1 MLQIEKTIK
10 KPYYVQIYEYYRDEI
25 EARRMQAGDRLPS
38 VRELAQTVDVSKMTI
53 EKAYYQL
60 ASEGYIM
67 RRNKARYEVAF
78 LGSEKEDG
86 QKKPIYHPGT
96 VRRSFFRY
104 DFGSGDMDMERFPL
118 EVWRR
123 YMNHVLSQPE
133 YLMQCND
140 EQGVPELRE
149 ILSQYIYQVRGV
161 YASAESIIVGA
172 GTPSLLGIL
181 TNILRSYS
189 CIGVENPGF
198 KLGREIFRNSGY
210 DIFPFSVQNGM
221 MDMDILEKNGI
232 RLVYVSPSHQFP
244 TGTIMPA
251 GMRHRLLQWAEQMD
265 GLIIEDDYDSEL
277 RYYGRPVPA
286 LQGLDTH
293 GRVIYMGS
301 LSKVLPSF
309 VRLSYMVLP
318 PRLLALYNEKRGLFR
333 QGASVPEQCVL
344 AAYIRSGEM
353 ARQVRRLRKDYQEK
367 GNLMKELLL
376 SAFGKDIEVSSLV
389 SGVYCRVT
397 LNSTYTAAELQY
409 RAEKKGCRVLPIQ
422 AFYETQEQEERK
434 EFLLSFSKIPSH
446 SLKQAITVLHD
457 AWTKKE
463 GD

>member
-1 MLQIEKTIK
+1 
-10 KPYYVQIYEYYRDEI
+10 
-25 EARRMQAGDRLPS
+25 
-38 VRELAQTVDVSKMTI
+38 
-53 EKAYYQL
+53 
-60 ASEGYIM
+60 
-67 RRNKARYEVAF
+67 
-78 LGSEKEDG
+78 
-86 QKKPIYHPGT
+86 
-96 VRRSFFRY
+96 
-104 DFGSGDMDMERFPL
+104 
-118 EVWRR
+118 
-123 YMNHVLSQPE
+123 
-133 YLMQCND
+133 
-140 EQGVPELRE
+140 
-149 ILSQYIYQVRGV
+149 
-161 YASAESIIVGA
+161 
-172 GTPSLLGIL
+172 
-181 TNILRSYS
+181 
-189 CIGVENPGF
+189 
-198 KLGREIFRNSGY
+198 
-210 DIFPFSVQNGM
+210 
-221 MDMDILEKNGI
+221 
-232 RLVYVSPSHQFP
+232 
-244 TGTIMPA
+244 
-251 GMRHRLLQWAEQMD
+251 
-265 GLIIEDDYDSEL
+265 
-277 RYYGRPVPA
+277 
-286 LQGLDTH
+286 
-293 GRVIYMGS
+293 MGS

-457 AWTKKE
+457 MKYWKQQISQCESLIAEAEKQMAAVAERRGSIVERLSQMAKSDTYSKMLQEKE
-463 GD
+463 NRKTILDGKIDVWLTMMYAQYILGEAQTYYEKVRQPLVIRNAGDYLRLMTQGRYTLQATFDGRQLFAID